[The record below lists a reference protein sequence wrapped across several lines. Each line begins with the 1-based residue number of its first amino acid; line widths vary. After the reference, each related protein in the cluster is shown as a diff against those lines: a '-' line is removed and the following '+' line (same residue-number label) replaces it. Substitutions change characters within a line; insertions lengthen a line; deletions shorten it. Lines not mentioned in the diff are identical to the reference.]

1 MMGRILVAAASAC
14 ALVCLVAAPAGA
26 APALR
31 IEPAP
36 HGKVHA
42 GIAGVP
48 SRGRLVYL
56 LDGHRVR
63 LTRRHAISLSVPRHR
78 GAMAVWHRFEV
89 RRPGSKL
96 VLASTRFAVGARSSR
111 RAPTLVL
118 LDAPPAQ
125 TGAT

>member
-1 MMGRILVAAASAC
+1 MAYPLQAKNRYGPQAVLASEPQPSMMGRILVAAASAC

-96 VLASTRFAVGARSSR
+96 
-111 RAPTLVL
+111 
-118 LDAPPAQ
+118 
-125 TGAT
+125 